1 MPFCPQCRN
10 EYIEGTRACED
21 CGVKLV
27 PKLSRP
33 SGRPPEGAD
42 KRRNE
47 DLVEVWRTQGE
58 MDGQLIR
65 SLLDG
70 NGIPSMLSGESLR
83 LTHGFTVDGLAL
95 VKLLVRPEDARRACD
110 VIASTEGVTQC
121 RHCEFPVREGDTSCW
136 SCGESLEG

>member
-10 EYIEGTRACED
+10 EYVEGTAACED
-21 CGVKLV
+21 CGVKLI
-27 PKLSRP
+27 PHLSDP
-33 SGRPPEGAD
+33 LEGVE
-42 KRRNE
+42 KPRNE

-58 MDGQLIR
+58 MDAQLIR

-70 NGIPSMLSGESLR
+70 NGIPSMISGESLR

-110 VIASTEGVTQC
+110 IIASTEGATHC
-121 RHCEFPVREGDTSCW
+121 RHCEFPVHEGDANCW
-136 SCGESLEG
+136 SCGENLEE